1 MSAWNLTGTGPP
13 KPEIGSPGDAATGV
27 QIVVQQLVGKDAVPV
42 AGVWNSPIRAHVAGP
57 KLVTSDGEVIDA
69 LGS

>member
-42 AGVWNSPIRAHVAGP
+42 AGGGTRRSARMSRGR
-57 KLVTSDGEVIDA
+57 S
-69 LGS
+69 S